1 MGCRSRGGPVSLTW
15 AESYLGRVRAS
26 VGDTD
31 TIFFVGAR
39 TVVFDDQNRL
49 LLIQR
54 SDNHRWAI
62 PAGAMELGESMEECA
77 VRELWEETGLRATSL
92 TPYAFYTAY
101 TYTNEFR
108 HTYQQVLMTFVVN
121 DWEGELLRQT
131 EESVDAGFF
140 ALDALPG
147 PKSFV
152 LDEALSDLE
161 EFRATGRLVM
171 K

>member
-1 MGCRSRGGPVSLTW
+1 MRGVPMGLTW

-31 TIFFVGAR
+31 VIFFVGAR
-39 TVVFDDQNRL
+39 TLVFDEQDRL

-62 PAGAMELGESMEECA
+62 PAGAMELGESMEQCA

-101 TYTNEFR
+101 TYTNQYE

-121 DWEGELLRQT
+121 SWEGELLRQT

-140 ALDALPG
+140 PLDALPG
-147 PKSFV
+147 QKSFV
-152 LDEALSDLE
+152 IDEALADLAT
-161 EFRATGRLVM
+161 FRETGILVM

>member
-1 MGCRSRGGPVSLTW
+1 MGVAW

-26 VGDTD
+26 IGDTD

-39 TVVFDDQNRL
+39 TVVFDEQGRL

-101 TYTNEFR
+101 TYTNEYE
-108 HTYQQVLMTFVVN
+108 HTYQQVLMTFVVHS
-121 DWEGELLRQT
+121 WEGELLRET

-140 ALDALPG
+140 PLDALPG
-147 PKSFV
+147 QKSFV
-152 LDEALSDLE
+152 IDEALADLAT
-161 EFRATGRLVM
+161 FRATGVLVM

>member
-1 MGCRSRGGPVSLTW
+1 MALTW
-15 AESYLGRVRAS
+15 AESYLGKVRAS

-39 TVVFDDQNRL
+39 TVVLDEQGRL

-62 PAGAMELGESMEECA
+62 PAGAMELAESMEDCA
-77 VRELWEETGLRATSL
+77 VRELWEETGLKATSL

-101 TYTNEFR
+101 TYTNDYG
-108 HTYQQVLMTFVVN
+108 HTYQQVLMSFVVHS
-121 DWEGELLRQT
+121 WEGELLRQT
-131 EESVDAGFF
+131 DESVDAGWF
-140 ALDALPG
+140 ALDELPG

-152 LDEALSDLE
+152 IDEALADLE
-161 EFRATGRLVM
+161 IFNTTNRLVM

>member
-1 MGCRSRGGPVSLTW
+1 MALTW

-26 VGDTD
+26 IGDTD

-39 TVVFDDQNRL
+39 TVVLDEQGRL

-101 TYTNEFR
+101 TYTNQYE
-108 HTYQQVLMTFVVN
+108 HTYQQVLMTFVVHS
-121 DWEGELLRQT
+121 WEGELIRQT
-131 EESVDAGFF
+131 DESVDAGFF
-140 ALDALPG
+140 PLDALPG
-147 PKSFV
+147 QKSFV
-152 LDEALSDLE
+152 IDEALADLAT
-161 EFRATGRLVM
+161 FRETGVLVM

>member
-1 MGCRSRGGPVSLTW
+1 MSLTW

-39 TVVFDDQNRL
+39 TVLLDDQNRL

-62 PAGAMELGESMEECA
+62 PAGAMELGESMEQCA
-77 VRELWEETGLRATSL
+77 VRELWEETGLTATSL

-101 TYTNEFR
+101 TYTNDFG
-108 HTYQQVLMTFVVN
+108 HTYQQVLMTFVVHA
-121 DWEGELLRQT
+121 WEGELLRET

-140 ALDALPG
+140 ALDELPG
-147 PKSFV
+147 QKSLV
-152 LDEALSDLE
+152 IEEALADLE
-161 EFRATGRLVM
+161 EFGKTGRLVM

>member
-1 MGCRSRGGPVSLTW
+1 MALTW
-15 AESYLGRVRAS
+15 AESYLGKVRAS

-39 TVVFDDQNRL
+39 TVVLDEQNRL

-62 PAGAMELGESMEECA
+62 PAGAMELGESLEECA
-77 VRELWEETGLRATSL
+77 VRELWEETGLTATSL

-101 TYTNEFR
+101 TYTNDYG
-108 HTYQQVLMTFVVN
+108 HTYQQVLMTFVVHT
-121 DWEGELLRQT
+121 WEGELVRVT
-131 EESVDAGFF
+131 DESVDAGWFP
-140 ALDALPG
+140 LDALPG
-147 PKSFV
+147 GQSFV
-152 LDEALSDLE
+152 IDEALADLE
-161 EFRATGRLVM
+161 TFNTTNRLVM

>member
-1 MGCRSRGGPVSLTW
+1 MGVAW

-26 VGDTD
+26 IGDTD

-39 TVVFDDQNRL
+39 TVVFDEQGRL

-101 TYTNEFR
+101 TYTNEYA
-108 HTYQQVLMTFVVN
+108 HTYQQVLMTFVVHS
-121 DWEGELLRQT
+121 WEGELLRET

-140 ALDALPG
+140 PLDALPG
-147 PKSFV
+147 QKSFV
-152 LDEALSDLE
+152 IDETLADLAT
-161 EFRATGRLVM
+161 FRETGVLVM

>member
-1 MGCRSRGGPVSLTW
+1 MGLAWSD
-15 AESYLGRVRAS
+15 SYLGKVRAS
-26 VGDTD
+26 IGDTD

-39 TVVFDDQNRL
+39 TVVFDEQGRL

-62 PAGAMELGESMEECA
+62 PAGAMELGESMQDCA

-101 TYTNEFR
+101 TYTNEYA
-108 HTYQQVLMTFVVN
+108 HTYQQVLMTFVVHS
-121 DWEGELLRQT
+121 WEGELLRQT

-140 ALDALPG
+140 PLDALPG
-147 PKSFV
+147 QKSFV
-152 LDEALSDLE
+152 IDEALADLAT
-161 EFRATGRLVM
+161 FRETGVLVM

>member
-1 MGCRSRGGPVSLTW
+1 MALTW

-39 TVVFDDQNRL
+39 TVLLDDQNRL

-62 PAGAMELGESMEECA
+62 PAGAMELGESMEQCA
-77 VRELWEETGLRATSL
+77 VRELWEETGLTATSL

-108 HTYQQVLMTFVVN
+108 HTYQQVLMTFVVHA
-121 DWEGELLRQT
+121 WEGELLRET

-140 ALDALPG
+140 ALDDLPG
-147 PKSFV
+147 QKSLV
-152 LDEALSDLE
+152 IEEALADLE
-161 EFRATGRLVM
+161 EFGRTGRLVM

>member
-1 MGCRSRGGPVSLTW
+1 MALTW

-26 VGDTD
+26 VGDSD

-39 TVVFDDQNRL
+39 TVVLDEQGRL

-62 PAGAMELGESMEECA
+62 PAGAMELGESMAECA

-101 TYTNEFR
+101 TYTNEYR
-108 HTYQQVLMTFVVN
+108 HTYQQVLMSFVVHS
-121 DWEGELLRQT
+121 WEGELLRQT

-140 ALDALPG
+140 PLDALPG
-147 PKSFV
+147 QKSFV
-152 LDEALSDLE
+152 IDEALADL
-161 EFRATGRLVM
+161 ATFQKTGVLVM

>member
-1 MGCRSRGGPVSLTW
+1 MALTW

-26 VGDTD
+26 IGDTD

-39 TVVFDDQNRL
+39 TVLLDEQNRL

-62 PAGAMELGESMEECA
+62 PAGAMELGESMEQCA

-92 TPYAFYTAY
+92 TPYAFYTAH
-101 TYTNEFR
+101 TYTNDYG
-108 HTYQQVLMTFVVN
+108 HTYQQVLMAFRVHT
-121 DWEGELLRQT
+121 WEGELLRQT

-147 PKSFV
+147 PHSMV
-152 LDEALSDLE
+152 IDEAMADLATFE
-161 EFRATGRLVM
+161 ATGRLVM